1 MDFLRKIWEYW
12 LAFGRFLGNLI
23 GRVIL
28 SIFYFTIML
37 PFGIGVTLF
46 GDPLKRKNT
55 SPNYWLTREATST
68 TLEDA
73 LRQF

>member
-1 MDFLRKIWEYW
+1 MEFLRKIWEYW

-37 PFGIGVTLF
+37 PFGIGVALF
-46 GDPLKRKNT
+46 GDPLKRKNK